1 MSTMNYQMT
10 KSIHKISCVFCISA
24 SVLIG
29 ACSTSST
36 PNYYTLASTVK
47 ALPSGAVRVIE
58 VLPVGLPDRLD
69 RTQIILQDAN
79 GKSQV
84 LDQQR
89 WTSTLSSELRDGL
102 SAGLQQRLGAV
113 DRYRSGST
121 TTLPVYRIATDFS
134 HFDVVRDQSGVNIN
148 VAATWTINRVE
159 NVSGTTATVQ
169 EKRQVACRMTFNTL
183 ANTHSMSEIDAM
195 VSASRQSLDQ
205 VSNAIASSV
214 LVLESGAKPADA
226 VCS

>member
-1 MSTMNYQMT
+1 MNRINRMMNGNVRA
-10 KSIHKISCVFCISA
+10 ISYGLGISA
-24 SVLIG
+24 SLVLG
-29 ACSTSST
+29 ACSSSSP
-36 PNYYTLASTVK
+36 PNYYTLISSSVVM
-47 ALPSGAVRVIE
+47 PSHSLRVIE
-58 VLPVGLPDRLD
+58 VLPIGLPDRLD
-69 RTQIILQDAN
+69 RTQIVLQEAS

-89 WTSTLSSELRDGL
+89 WTSTLSAELRDGL

-148 VAATWTINRVE
+148 VAATWTINRVQ
-159 NVSGTTATVQ
+159 NISGTTATVQ
-169 EKRQVACRMTFNTL
+169 SKSQVACRIAFNTL
-183 ANTHSMSEIDAM
+183 ADTKNLSEVNAL
-195 VSASRQSLDQ
+195 VAASRQSLDK
-205 VSNAIASSV
+205 VANAIAASV
-214 LVLESGAKPADA
+214 LVLEGGATPVDS

>member
-1 MSTMNYQMT
+1 MSQIN
-10 KSIHKISCVFCISA
+10 KNLRKISYGLGVGVS
-24 SVLIG
+24 LLLG

-36 PNYYTLASTVK
+36 PNYYTLISSTV
-47 ALPSGAVRVIE
+47 ALPSNSLRVIE

-69 RTQIILQDAN
+69 RTQIVLQESS

-89 WTSTLSSELRDGL
+89 WTSTLSAELRDGL

-121 TTLPVYRIATDFS
+121 TTLPVYRIATDFA
-134 HFDVVRDQSGVNIN
+134 HFDVIRDHSGVNIN
-148 VAATWTINRVE
+148 VAVTWTINRVQ

-169 EKRQVACRMTFNTL
+169 SKSQVACRMAFNTL
-183 ANTHSMSEIDAM
+183 ANTKAFSEVDAM
-195 VSASRQSLDQ
+195 VGASRQSLDQ
-205 VSNAIASSV
+205 VSTAIAASV
-214 LVLESGAKPADA
+214 LVMEGGVKPVNA

>member
-1 MSTMNYQMT
+1 MNTINYKM
-10 KSIHKISCVFCISA
+10 HKLSLGLGIGVS
-24 SVLIG
+24 LLLG

-36 PNYYTLASTVK
+36 PNYYTLISSVVAMPSN
-47 ALPSGAVRVIE
+47 ALRVIE
-58 VLPVGLPDRLD
+58 VMPVGLPERLD
-69 RTQIILQDAN
+69 RTQIVLQEAS
-79 GKSQV
+79 GKSEV

-89 WTSTLSSELRDGL
+89 WTSTLSAELRDGL

-134 HFDVVRDQSGVNIN
+134 HFDVIRDQSGVNIN
-148 VAATWTINRVE
+148 VAVTWTINRVQ

-169 EKRQVACRMTFNTL
+169 SKSQVACRMAFSTL
-183 ANTHSMSEIDAM
+183 ANTKAYPEVNAM
-195 VSASRQSLDQ
+195 VGASRQSLDR
-205 VSNAIASSV
+205 VASAISASV
-214 LVLESGAKPADA
+214 LVLEGGAKPADA

>member
-1 MSTMNYQMT
+1 MSTLNYKM
-10 KSIHKISCVFCISA
+10 HKLSLGLGIIA
-24 SVLIG
+24 SLLLG

-36 PNYYTLASTVK
+36 PNYYTLISSSMAI
-47 ALPSGAVRVIE
+47 PSNSLRVIE

-69 RTQIILQDAN
+69 RTQIVLQEAS

-89 WTSTLSSELRDGL
+89 WTSTLSAELRDGL

-134 HFDVVRDQSGVNIN
+134 HFDVVRDKSGVNIN
-148 VAATWTINRVE
+148 VAATWTINRVQ
-159 NVSGTTATVQ
+159 NISGTTATVQ
-169 EKRQVACRMTFNTL
+169 SKSQVACRIAFNTL
-183 ANTHSMSEIDAM
+183 ADTKNFSEVNAL
-195 VSASRQSLDQ
+195 VGASRQSLDR
-205 VSNAIASSV
+205 VANAIAASV
-214 LVLESGAKPADA
+214 LVLEGGAKLTDE
-226 VCS
+226 VCN

>member
-1 MSTMNYQMT
+1 MN
-10 KSIHKISCVFCISA
+10 KIKRMINGNVRTISYALGVGA
-24 SVLIG
+24 SLLLG

-36 PNYYTLASTVK
+36 PNYYTLISSVVAM
-47 ALPSGAVRVIE
+47 PSNSLRVIE

-69 RTQIILQDAN
+69 RTQIVLQESS

-148 VAATWTINRVE
+148 VSATWTINRVQ
-159 NVSGTTATVQ
+159 NISGTTAAVQ
-169 EKRQVACRMTFNTL
+169 SKSQVACRMAFSTL
-183 ANTHSMSEIDAM
+183 ADTKSLSEVNAL
-195 VSASRQSLDQ
+195 VGASRQSLDK
-205 VSNAIASSV
+205 VANGIAASV
-214 LVLESGAKPADA
+214 LVLEGGVKPTDA

>member
-1 MSTMNYQMT
+1 MNRINRMKNSNVRT
-10 KSIHKISCVFCISA
+10 ISYGLGVSA
-24 SVLIG
+24 SLLLG

-36 PNYYTLASTVK
+36 PNYYTLISSVVAIPSN
-47 ALPSGAVRVIE
+47 ALRVIE

-69 RTQIILQDAN
+69 RTQIVLQEAS
-79 GKSQV
+79 GQSQV

-134 HFDVVRDQSGVNIN
+134 HFDVVRDQSGVNVN
-148 VAATWTINRVE
+148 VAATWTINRVQ
-159 NVSGTTATVQ
+159 NVSGTTAAVQ
-169 EKRQVACRMTFNTL
+169 SKSQVACRIAFNTL
-183 ANTHSMSEIDAM
+183 ANTKKFSEVNAL
-195 VSASRQSLDQ
+195 VGASRQSLDR
-205 VSNAIASSV
+205 VANAISASV
-214 LVLESGAKPADA
+214 LVLEGGVKPADA